1 MRYSKLLLTIT
12 LTLLCGSYLYAQN
25 PQGEQGSLNIEEIAA
40 KEADNLMKEFDLD
53 FRQVFLIDSLLQDMM
68 PKMNEEM
75 SAIQRAGVTN
85 RDIFQITYDKWLD
98 AIDKEYEKIFTEDQW
113 KRYLK
118 SARGREKRKRDKR
131 MAERAISY

>member
-1 MRYSKLLLTIT
+1 MRYSKFLLTIT
-12 LTLLCGSYLYAQN
+12 LTLLCGSGLYAQN
-25 PQGEQGSLNIEEIAA
+25 PQGEQGPLNIEEIAA

-98 AIDKEYEKIFTEDQW
+98 AIDKEYEKIFNEDQW

-118 SARGREKRKRDKR
+118 SNRGREKRKRDKR
-131 MAERAISY
+131 MAERESMK

>member
-1 MRYSKLLLTIT
+1 
-12 LTLLCGSYLYAQN
+12 
-25 PQGEQGSLNIEEIAA
+25 
-40 KEADNLMKEFDLD
+40 
-53 FRQVFLIDSLLQDMM
+53 
-68 PKMNEEM
+68 MNEEM

>member
-12 LTLLCGSYLYAQN
+12 LTLLCGSGLYAQN
-25 PQGEQGSLNIEEIAA
+25 PQGEQGPLNIEEIAA

>member
-1 MRYSKLLLTIT
+1 MRYSQLLLTIT
-12 LTLLCGSYLYAQN
+12 LTLLCGSGLYAQN
-25 PQGEQGSLNIEEIAA
+25 PQGEQGPLNIEEIAA

-68 PKMNEEM
+68 QKMNEEM

-118 SARGREKRKRDKR
+118 SNRGREKRKRDKR
-131 MAERAISY
+131 MAERESMK

>member
-1 MRYSKLLLTIT
+1 MVVACTSP
-12 LTLLCGSYLYAQN
+12 QN
-25 PQGEQGSLNIEEIAA
+25 PQGEQGPLNIEEIAA
-40 KEADNLMKEFDLD
+40 KERTNLMKEFDLD

-85 RDIFQITYDKWLD
+85 RDIFQITCDEAGCSSL
-98 AIDKEYEKIFTEDQW
+98 KEYEKIFNEDQW

-118 SARGREKRKRDKR
+118 SNRGREKRKRDKR
-131 MAERAISY
+131 MAERESMK

>member
-1 MRYSKLLLTIT
+1 MRYSRFLLTIT
-12 LTLLCGSYLYAQN
+12 LTLLCGSFLYAQN
-25 PQGEQGSLNIEEIAA
+25 PQGEQGPTNFIEVAA

-75 SAIQRAGVTN
+75 TAIQRSGATN
-85 RDIFQITYDKWLD
+85 REIFMITYDKWLD
-98 AIDKEYEKIFTEDQW
+98 AIDKEYEKIFDEDQW

-131 MAERAISY
+131 MAERESMK

>member
-1 MRYSKLLLTIT
+1 MRYSKFLLTMT
-12 LTLLCGSYLYAQN
+12 LALLYGTLLYAQD
-25 PQGEQGSLNIEEIAA
+25 PQGGQNPPNFEEIAA

-53 FRQVFLIDSLLQDMM
+53 FRQVFLIDSMLQDMM

-75 SAIQRAGVTN
+75 SAIQRSGATN
-85 RDIFQITYDKWLD
+85 REIYMITYDKWLD
-98 AIDKEYEKIFTEDQW
+98 AIDKEYEKIFDDDQW

-131 MAERAISY
+131 MAKRENN

>member
-131 MAERAISY
+131 MAERESMK

>member
-1 MRYSKLLLTIT
+1 MRYSKFLLTIT
-12 LTLLCGSYLYAQN
+12 LTLLCGYLLCAQN
-25 PQGEQGSLNIEEIAA
+25 PQGEQGPTDFIEVAA
-40 KEADNLMKEFDLD
+40 KEADNLMREFDLD

-75 SAIQRAGVTN
+75 TAIQRSGVTN
-85 RDIFQITYDKWLD
+85 REIFMITYDKWLD
-98 AIDKEYEKIFTEDQW
+98 AIDKEYEKIFNEDQW

-131 MAERAISY
+131 MAKRESM

>member
-1 MRYSKLLLTIT
+1 MRYSKFLLTIM
-12 LTLLCGSYLYAQN
+12 LTLLCGSLLHAQN
-25 PQGEQGSLNIEEIAA
+25 PQGEQGPTNFIEVAA

-75 SAIQRAGVTN
+75 TAIQRSGATN
-85 RDIFQITYDKWLD
+85 REIFMITYDKWLD
-98 AIDKEYEKIFTEDQW
+98 AIDKEYEKIFNEEQW

-131 MAERAISY
+131 MAERESM

>member
-1 MRYSKLLLTIT
+1 MRYSKFLLTIM
-12 LTLLCGSYLYAQN
+12 LTLLCGSLLHAQN
-25 PQGEQGSLNIEEIAA
+25 PQGEQGPTNFIEVAA

-75 SAIQRAGVTN
+75 TAIQRSGATN
-85 RDIFQITYDKWLD
+85 REIYMITYDKWLD
-98 AIDKEYEKIFTEDQW
+98 AIDKEYEKIFNEEQW

-131 MAERAISY
+131 MAERESM